1 MMAAE
6 RPPPP
11 QNHPTTRCDND
22 TVTSASIGYA
32 MMLERFAPADAIAH
46 AEYAEQLGF
55 SGTVGTDHF
64 QPWLSRH
71 GQASFVWSVLG
82 ALGARTTRE
91 LGAGAV
97 TAGARMHPAAI
108 AQASATI
115 AALYPGRHWLAL
127 GAGEALNEH
136 VTGGYWP
143 EAPERIARM
152 FDAIEVIR
160 KLFASGANGRPVR
173 HHGSHFELESTQLW
187 TASEPPAAPPRILV
201 ATAGP
206 VAAKR
211 AGRAADGILTI
222 GTSHDKA
229 AALVE
234 RFDEG
239 LKEARAPRGDTLRVV
254 RIDLSWAHTDEEAM
268 ANALAE
274 WPLPGIRFPRSDVRS
289 PGDFEQLARTVRP
302 EDFDGRM
309 LVSSDPDVHR
319 AHLQRFV
326 DLGVD
331 RIFLHNAGPD
341 QRAFIETFA
350 REVLPKVTR

>member
-1 MMAAE
+1 V
-6 RPPPP
+6 
-11 QNHPTTRCDND
+11 TR
-22 TVTSASIGYA
+22 ASIGYA
-32 MMLERFAPADAIAH
+32 MMLERFAPADAIAA
-46 AEYAEQLGF
+46 AEYAEQHGF
-55 SGTVGTDHF
+55 SGTVSTDHF

-71 GQASFVWSVLG
+71 GQASFLWSVLG
-82 ALGARTTRE
+82 ALGARTTGE

-97 TAGARMHPAAI
+97 AAGGRMHPAAI

-115 AALYPGRHWLAL
+115 AGLYPGRHWLAL

-143 EAPERIARM
+143 EAPERITRM

-160 KLFASGANGRPVR
+160 KLFASAGNGRPVR
-173 HHGSHFELESTQLW
+173 HHGSHFELESAQLW
-187 TASEPPAAPPRILV
+187 TATQPPSAPPRILV

-211 AGRAADGILTI
+211 AGKVADGILTI

-239 LKEARAPRGDTLRVV
+239 LKEAGKPRGETLRVV
-254 RIDLSWAHTDEEAM
+254 RVDLSWAPTDEQAM

-289 PGDFEQLARTVRP
+289 PADFEQLARTVRP
-302 EDFDGRM
+302 DDFEGRM
-309 LVSSDPDVHR
+309 LVSSDLDLHR

-331 RIFLHNAGPD
+331 RVYLHNAGPD
-341 QRAFIETFA
+341 QREFIEVFG
-350 REVLPKVTR
+350 RDVLPQVTR

>member
-1 MMAAE
+1 MI
-6 RPPPP
+6 P
-11 QNHPTTRCDND
+11 
-22 TVTSASIGYA
+22 ASIGYA
-32 MMLERFAPADAIAH
+32 MMLERFAPDVAIGY
-46 AEYAEQLGF
+46 AEYAEQHGF
-55 SGTVGTDHF
+55 AGTVSSDHF

-71 GQASFVWSVLG
+71 GEASFLWSVLG
-82 ALGARTTRE
+82 ALGARTTGE

-97 TAGARMHPAAI
+97 AAGGRMHPAAI

-115 AALYPGRHWLAL
+115 ARLYPGRHWLAL
-127 GAGEALNEH
+127 GAGEAINEH

-152 FDAIEVIR
+152 FDAIELIR

-173 HHGSHFELESTQLW
+173 HKGTHFELESAQLW
-187 TASEPPAAPPRILV
+187 TARTAPAVSPRILV

-222 GTSHDKA
+222 GSSHDKA

-239 LKEARAPRGDTLRVV
+239 LREAGKERGDTLRVV
-254 RIDLSWAHTDEEAM
+254 RVDLSWAPTDEQAM

-274 WPLPGIRFPRSDVRS
+274 WPLAGLRFPRSDVRS
-289 PGDFEQLARTVRP
+289 PSDFEQLARMVRP
-302 EDFDGRM
+302 EDVEGRM
-309 LVSSDPDVHR
+309 LVSSDPDLHR
-319 AHLQRFV
+319 AHLQGFI

-331 RIFLHNAGPD
+331 RIYLHNAGSD
-341 QRAFIETFA
+341 QRQFIDVFG
-350 REVLPKVTR
+350 RDVLPKVHR

>member
-1 MMAAE
+1 
-6 RPPPP
+6 
-11 QNHPTTRCDND
+11 
-22 TVTSASIGYA
+22 
-32 MMLERFAPADAIAH
+32 MLERFAPDVAI
-46 AEYAEQLGF
+46 EYAEHAERQGF
-55 SGTVGTDHF
+55 SGTVSSDHF

-71 GQASFVWSVLG
+71 GEASFLWSVLG
-82 ALGARTTRE
+82 ALGARTTGE

-97 TAGARMHPAAI
+97 AAGGRMHPAAI

-115 AALYPGRHWLAL
+115 ARLYPGRHWLAL

-160 KLFASGANGRPVR
+160 KLFASGASTGGSSGRPVR
-173 HHGSHFELESTQLW
+173 HHGSHFELESAQLW
-187 TASEPPAAPPRILV
+187 TAPPVAPRILV

-211 AGRAADGILTI
+211 AGRAADGMLTI

-229 AALVE
+229 AELVG
-234 RFDEG
+234 RFDDG
-239 LKEARAPRGDTLRVV
+239 LREAGRERGETLRVV
-254 RIDLSWAHTDEEAM
+254 RVDLSWAPTDEQAM

-274 WPLPGIRFPRSDVRS
+274 WPLAGLRFPRSDVRNPS
-289 PGDFEQLARTVRP
+289 DFEQLARMVRP
-302 EDFDGRM
+302 ADFEGRM
-309 LVSSDPDVHR
+309 LVSSDPDRHR

-331 RIFLHNAGPD
+331 RVYLHNAGAD
-341 QRAFIETFA
+341 QREFLELFG
-350 REVLPKVTR
+350 REVLPKVVR

>member
-1 MMAAE
+1 M
-6 RPPPP
+6 
-11 QNHPTTRCDND
+11 
-22 TVTSASIGYA
+22 TSASIGYA
-32 MMLERFAPADAIAH
+32 MMLERFAPADAIAN
-46 AEYAEQLGF
+46 AEYAEELGF
-55 SGTVGTDHF
+55 SGTISTDHF

-71 GQASFVWSVLG
+71 GQASFLWSVLG
-82 ALGARTTRE
+82 ALGARTRGE
-91 LGAGAV
+91 LGAGGV
-97 TAGARMHPAAI
+97 VAGGRMHPAAI

-143 EAPERIARM
+143 EAPERITRM
-152 FDAIEVIR
+152 FDAIDVIR
-160 KLFASGANGRPVR
+160 KLFASASNGRPVR
-173 HHGSHFELESTQLW
+173 HHGSHFDLESTQLW
-187 TASEPPAAPPRILV
+187 TGTGSTSTPGPGTSTPSTATSTPPPRILV

-222 GTSHDKA
+222 GTSHDKV
-229 AALVE
+229 AALVD

-239 LKEARAPRGDTLRVV
+239 LKEGRKNRGDTLRVV
-254 RIDLSWAHTDEEAM
+254 RVDLSWAPTDEQAM
-268 ANALAE
+268 ANALSE

-302 EDFDGRM
+302 EDFEGRM

-331 RIFLHNAGPD
+331 RIHLHNAGAD
-341 QRAFIETFA
+341 QREFIEVFA
-350 REVLPKVTR
+350 RDVLPKVTA

>member
-1 MMAAE
+1 VI
-6 RPPPP
+6 P
-11 QNHPTTRCDND
+11 
-22 TVTSASIGYA
+22 ASIGYA
-32 MMLERFAPADAIAH
+32 MMLERFAPDVAIGY
-46 AEYAEQLGF
+46 AEYAEQHGF
-55 SGTVGTDHF
+55 AGTVSSDHF

-71 GQASFVWSVLG
+71 GEASFLWSVLG
-82 ALGARTTRE
+82 ALGARTTGE

-97 TAGARMHPAAI
+97 AAGGRMHPAAI

-115 AALYPGRHWLAL
+115 ARLYPGRHWLAL
-127 GAGEALNEH
+127 GAGEAINEH

-152 FDAIEVIR
+152 FDAIELIR

-173 HHGSHFELESTQLW
+173 HKGTHFELESAQLW
-187 TASEPPAAPPRILV
+187 TAPTAPAVSPRILV

-222 GTSHDKA
+222 GSSHDKA

-239 LKEARAPRGDTLRVV
+239 LREAGKERGDTLRVV
-254 RIDLSWAHTDEEAM
+254 RVDLSWAPTDEQAM

-274 WPLPGIRFPRSDVRS
+274 WPLAGLRFPRSDVRS
-289 PGDFEQLARTVRP
+289 PSDFEQLARMVRP
-302 EDFDGRM
+302 EDVEGRM
-309 LVSSDPDVHR
+309 LVSSDPDLHR
-319 AHLQRFV
+319 AHLQGFI

-331 RIFLHNAGPD
+331 RIYLHNAGSD
-341 QRAFIETFA
+341 QRQFIDVFG
-350 REVLPKVTR
+350 RDVLPKVHR

>member
-1 MMAAE
+1 MT
-6 RPPPP
+6 P
-11 QNHPTTRCDND
+11 
-22 TVTSASIGYA
+22 ASIGYA
-32 MMLERFAPADAIAH
+32 MMLERFAPDVAIGF
-46 AEYAEQLGF
+46 AEYAEQRGF
-55 SGTVGTDHF
+55 VGTVSSDHF

-71 GQASFVWSVLG
+71 GEASFLWSVLG
-82 ALGARTTRE
+82 ALGARTTGE

-97 TAGARMHPAAI
+97 AAGGRMHPAAI

-115 AALYPGRHWLAL
+115 ARLYPGRHWLAL
-127 GAGEALNEH
+127 GAGEAINEH

-152 FDAIEVIR
+152 FDAIELIR

-173 HHGSHFELESTQLW
+173 HKGTHFELESAQLW
-187 TASEPPAAPPRILV
+187 TAPTAPAVPPRILV

-222 GTSHDKA
+222 GSSHDKA

-239 LKEARAPRGDTLRVV
+239 LREAGKERGDTLRVV
-254 RIDLSWAHTDEEAM
+254 RVDLSWAPTDEQAM

-274 WPLPGIRFPRSDVRS
+274 WPLAGLRFPRSDVRS
-289 PGDFEQLARTVRP
+289 PSDFEQLARMVRP
-302 EDFDGRM
+302 EDVEGRM
-309 LVSSDPDVHR
+309 LVSSDPDLHR
-319 AHLQRFV
+319 AHLQGFI

-331 RIFLHNAGPD
+331 RIYLHNAGSD
-341 QRAFIETFA
+341 QRQFIDVFG
-350 REVLPKVTR
+350 RDVLPKVHR

>member
-1 MMAAE
+1 
-6 RPPPP
+6 
-11 QNHPTTRCDND
+11 
-22 TVTSASIGYA
+22 VTSASIGYA

-55 SGTVGTDHF
+55 SGTVSTDHF

-82 ALGARTTRE
+82 ALGARTAGE

-143 EAPERIARM
+143 EAPERITRM

-160 KLFASGANGRPVR
+160 KLFASGGAGRPGR
-173 HHGSHFELESTQLW
+173 PHGSHFELESTQLW
-187 TASEPPAAPPRILV
+187 TATAPPAAPPRILV

-211 AGRAADGILTI
+211 AGKAADGILTI

-254 RIDLSWAHTDEEAM
+254 RVDLSWAPTDEEAM
-268 ANALAE
+268 ANALSE

-302 EDFDGRM
+302 EDFEGRM

-341 QRAFIETFA
+341 QRAFIDTFA

>member
-1 MMAAE
+1 MEE
-6 RPPPP
+6 R
-11 QNHPTTRCDND
+11 QGRRGDHRRCDNG
-22 TVTSASIGYA
+22 TVTPASIGYA

-46 AEYAEQLGF
+46 SEYAEQLGF
-55 SGTVGTDHF
+55 SGTVSTDHF

-82 ALGARTTRE
+82 ALGARTAGE

-143 EAPERIARM
+143 EAPERITRM

-160 KLFASGANGRPVR
+160 KLFASGGTGRPVR

-187 TASEPPAAPPRILV
+187 GAPAAPPRILV

-211 AGRAADGILTI
+211 AGKAADGILTI

-229 AALVE
+229 AALVA

-254 RIDLSWAHTDEEAM
+254 RVDLSWAPTDEQAM

-289 PGDFEQLARTVRP
+289 PSDFEQLARTVRP
-302 EDFDGRM
+302 EDFEGRM

-350 REVLPKVTR
+350 RDVLPKLTR

>member
-1 MMAAE
+1 MI
-6 RPPPP
+6 P
-11 QNHPTTRCDND
+11 
-22 TVTSASIGYA
+22 ASIGYA
-32 MMLERFAPADAIAH
+32 MMLERFAPDVAIGY
-46 AEYAEQLGF
+46 AEYAEQHGF
-55 SGTVGTDHF
+55 AGTVSSDHF

-71 GQASFVWSVLG
+71 GEASFLWSVLG
-82 ALGARTTRE
+82 ALGARTTGE

-97 TAGARMHPAAI
+97 AAGGRMHPAAI

-115 AALYPGRHWLAL
+115 ARLYPGRHWLAL
-127 GAGEALNEH
+127 GAGEAINEH

-152 FDAIEVIR
+152 FDAIELIR

-173 HHGSHFELESTQLW
+173 HKGTHFELESAQLW
-187 TASEPPAAPPRILV
+187 TAPTAPAVSPRILV

-222 GTSHDKA
+222 GSSHDKA

-239 LKEARAPRGDTLRVV
+239 LREAGKERGDTLRVV
-254 RIDLSWAHTDEEAM
+254 RVDLSWAPTDEQAM

-274 WPLPGIRFPRSDVRS
+274 WPLAGLRFPRSDVRS
-289 PGDFEQLARTVRP
+289 PSDFEQLARMVRP
-302 EDFDGRM
+302 EDVEGRM
-309 LVSSDPDVHR
+309 LVSSDPDLHR
-319 AHLQRFV
+319 AHLQGFI

-331 RIFLHNAGPD
+331 RIYLHNAGSD
-341 QRAFIETFA
+341 QRQFIDVFG
-350 REVLPKVTR
+350 RDVLPKVHR

>member
-1 MMAAE
+1 MT
-6 RPPPP
+6 P
-11 QNHPTTRCDND
+11 
-22 TVTSASIGYA
+22 ASIGYA
-32 MMLERFAPADAIAH
+32 MMLERFAPDVAIGH
-46 AEYAEQLGF
+46 AEYAEQHGF
-55 SGTVGTDHF
+55 SGTVSSDHF

-71 GQASFVWSVLG
+71 GEASFLWSVLG
-82 ALGARTTRE
+82 ALGARTTGE

-97 TAGARMHPAAI
+97 AAGGRMHPAAI

-115 AALYPGRHWLAL
+115 ASLYPGRHWLAL

-160 KLFASGANGRPVR
+160 KLFASGGNGRPVR
-173 HHGSHFELESTQLW
+173 HHGTHFELESSQLW
-187 TASEPPAAPPRILV
+187 TAPTAPATPPRILV

-239 LKEARAPRGDTLRVV
+239 LREAGKDRGDTLRVV
-254 RIDLSWAHTDEEAM
+254 RVDLSWAATDEQAM

-274 WPLPGIRFPRSDVRS
+274 WPIAAVRFPRSDVRS
-289 PGDFEQLARTVRP
+289 PGDFEQLARMVRP
-302 EDFDGRM
+302 EDFAGRM
-309 LVSSDPDVHR
+309 LVTSDPDLHR

-331 RIFLHNAGPD
+331 RIYLHNAGPD
-341 QRAFIETFA
+341 QREFLDVFA
-350 REVLPKVTR
+350 RDVLPKVVR

>member
-1 MMAAE
+1 
-6 RPPPP
+6 
-11 QNHPTTRCDND
+11 
-22 TVTSASIGYA
+22 VTSASIGYA
-32 MMLERFAPADAIAH
+32 MMLERFAPAEAIAH

-55 SGTVGTDHF
+55 RGTVSTDHF

-71 GQASFVWSVLG
+71 GQASFLWSVLG
-82 ALGARTTRE
+82 ALGARTTGE

-115 AALYPGRHWLAL
+115 ASLYPGRHWLAL

-173 HHGSHFELESTQLW
+173 HHGSHFELESAQLW
-187 TASEPPAAPPRILV
+187 TAAEPPAAPPRILV

-254 RIDLSWAHTDEEAM
+254 RIDLSWAPTDEQAM

-302 EDFDGRM
+302 EDFEGRM

-341 QRAFIETFA
+341 QRAFIDVFA
-350 REVLPKVTR
+350 RDVLPKVTR

>member
-1 MMAAE
+1 
-6 RPPPP
+6 
-11 QNHPTTRCDND
+11 
-22 TVTSASIGYA
+22 

-46 AEYAEQLGF
+46 AEYAEQVGF
-55 SGTVGTDHF
+55 AGTMSADHF
-64 QPWLSRH
+64 QPWLARH
-71 GQASFVWSVLG
+71 GQASFVWSVLA
-82 ALGARTTRE
+82 ALGARTTGE

-97 TAGARMHPAAI
+97 AAGGRMHPAAI

-115 AALYPGRHWLAL
+115 AGLYPGRHWLAL

-136 VTGGYWP
+136 ITGGYWP
-143 EAPERIARM
+143 EAPERITRM

-160 KLFASGANGRPVR
+160 KLFASGSTGRPVR

-187 TASEPPAAPPRILV
+187 GASATPPRILV

-222 GTSHDKA
+222 GTSHEKA

-234 RFDEG
+234 RFDDG
-239 LKEARAPRGDTLRVV
+239 LKEAGKPRGDTLRVV
-254 RIDLSWAHTDEEAM
+254 RVDLSWAPTDEQAM
-268 ANALAE
+268 AYALAE

-289 PGDFEQLARTVRP
+289 PADFEQLARTVRP
-302 EDFDGRM
+302 DDFEGRM
-309 LVSSDPDVHR
+309 LVTSDLDRHR

-331 RIFLHNAGPD
+331 RIHLHNAGPD
-341 QRAFIETFA
+341 QRAFIEVFG
-350 REVLPKVTR
+350 RDVLPKLTR

>member
-1 MMAAE
+1 M
-6 RPPPP
+6 
-11 QNHPTTRCDND
+11 
-22 TVTSASIGYA
+22 TSASIGYA
-32 MMLERFAPADAIAH
+32 MMLERFAPADAIAY
-46 AEYAEQLGF
+46 AEYAEQHGF
-55 SGTVGTDHF
+55 AGTVSTDHF
-64 QPWLSRH
+64 QPWLARH
-71 GQASFVWSVLG
+71 GQASFLWSVLG
-82 ALGARTTRE
+82 ALGARTTGE

-97 TAGARMHPAAI
+97 AAGGRMHPAAI

-115 AALYPGRHWLAL
+115 AGLYPGRHWLAL

-136 VTGGYWP
+136 ITGGYWP

-160 KLFASGANGRPVR
+160 KLFASGSNGRPVR

-187 TASEPPAAPPRILV
+187 ALQPGGAPTTPPRILV

-222 GTSHDKA
+222 GTSHEKA

-234 RFDEG
+234 RFDDG
-239 LKEARAPRGDTLRVV
+239 LKEAGKPRGDTLRVV
-254 RIDLSWAHTDEEAM
+254 RVDLSWAPTDQQAM

-274 WPLPGIRFPRSDVRS
+274 WPLAGLRFPRSDVRS
-289 PGDFEQLARTVRP
+289 PGDFEQLARMVRP
-302 EDFDGRM
+302 EDFEGRM
-309 LVSSDPDVHR
+309 LVSSDPDLHR

-331 RIFLHNAGPD
+331 RIHLHNAGPD
-341 QRAFIETFA
+341 QREFIDVFA
-350 REVLPKVTR
+350 RDVLPKVTR

>member
-1 MMAAE
+1 
-6 RPPPP
+6 
-11 QNHPTTRCDND
+11 
-22 TVTSASIGYA
+22 VTLASIGYA
-32 MMLERFAPADAIAH
+32 MMLERFAPDVAIGH
-46 AEYAEQLGF
+46 AEYAEQHGF
-55 SGTVGTDHF
+55 TGTVSTDHF

-71 GQASFVWSVLG
+71 GEASFLWSVLG
-82 ALGARTTRE
+82 ALGARTTGE

-97 TAGARMHPAAI
+97 AAGGRMHPAAI
-108 AQASATI
+108 AQAAATI
-115 AALYPGRHWLAL
+115 ASLYPGRHWLAL

-160 KLFASGANGRPVR
+160 KLFASGASTGGASGRPVR
-173 HHGSHFELESTQLW
+173 HHGSHFELESAQLW
-187 TASEPPAAPPRILV
+187 TAPAVPPRILV

-211 AGRAADGILTI
+211 AGRSADGILTI
-222 GTSHDKA
+222 GTSHEKA
-229 AALVE
+229 AALVD

-239 LKEARAPRGDTLRVV
+239 LKEAGKPRGETLRVV
-254 RIDLSWAHTDEEAM
+254 RVDLSWAPTDEQAM

-274 WPLPGIRFPRSDVRS
+274 WPLAGLRFPRSDVRS
-289 PGDFEQLARTVRP
+289 PGDFEQLARMVRP
-302 EDFDGRM
+302 EDFAGRM
-309 LVSSDPDVHR
+309 LVSSDPDLHR

-331 RIFLHNAGPD
+331 RIHLHNAGPD
-341 QRAFIETFA
+341 QREFLDVFG
-350 REVLPKVTR
+350 RDVLPKVTR

>member
-1 MMAAE
+1 MT
-6 RPPPP
+6 P
-11 QNHPTTRCDND
+11 
-22 TVTSASIGYA
+22 ASIGYA
-32 MMLERFAPADAIAH
+32 MMLERFAPEVAIGY
-46 AEYAEQLGF
+46 AEYAERWGF
-55 SGTVGTDHF
+55 SGTVSSDHF

-71 GQASFVWSVLG
+71 GEASFLWSVLG
-82 ALGARTTRE
+82 ALGARTTGE

-97 TAGARMHPAAI
+97 AAGGRMHPAAI

-115 AALYPGRHWLAL
+115 ASLYPGRHWLAL

-160 KLFASGANGRPVR
+160 KLFASGLNGRLVR
-173 HHGSHFELESTQLW
+173 HHGTHFELESSQLW
-187 TASEPPAAPPRILV
+187 TALTAPATPPRILV

-229 AALVE
+229 AALVD

-239 LKEARAPRGDTLRVV
+239 LREAGKDRGETLRVV
-254 RIDLSWAHTDEEAM
+254 RVDLSWAPTDEQAM

-274 WPLPGIRFPRSDVRS
+274 WPLAGLRFPRSDVRS
-289 PGDFEQLARTVRP
+289 PGDFEQLARMVRP
-302 EDFDGRM
+302 EDFAGRM
-309 LVSSDPDVHR
+309 LVSSEPDLHR

-331 RIFLHNAGPD
+331 RIYLHNAGPD
-341 QRAFIETFA
+341 QREFIDVFA
-350 REVLPKVTR
+350 RDVLPKVVQ

>member
-1 MMAAE
+1 
-6 RPPPP
+6 
-11 QNHPTTRCDND
+11 
-22 TVTSASIGYA
+22 
-32 MMLERFAPADAIAH
+32 
-46 AEYAEQLGF
+46 
-55 SGTVGTDHF
+55 
-64 QPWLSRH
+64 
-71 GQASFVWSVLG
+71 
-82 ALGARTTRE
+82 
-91 LGAGAV
+91 
-97 TAGARMHPAAI
+97 MHPAAI

-115 AALYPGRHWLAL
+115 AGLYPGRHWLAL

-160 KLFASGANGRPVR
+160 KLFGTVAAGERTAGRPVR
-173 HHGSHFELESTQLW
+173 HHGSHFELESSQLW
-187 TASEPPAAPPRILV
+187 TPPIAPPRILV

-222 GTSHDKA
+222 GTSHEKA

-234 RFDEG
+234 RFDDG
-239 LKEARAPRGDTLRVV
+239 LKEAGKPRGDTLRVV
-254 RIDLSWAHTDEEAM
+254 RVDLSWAPTDEQAL

-274 WPLPGIRFPRSDVRS
+274 WPLAGLRFPRSDVRS
-289 PGDFEQLARTVRP
+289 PADFEQLARTVRP
-302 EDFDGRM
+302 EDFEGRM
-309 LVSSDPDVHR
+309 LVSSDPDAHR

-331 RIFLHNAGPD
+331 RIHLHNAGPD
-341 QRAFIETFA
+341 QREFIEVFA
-350 REVLPKVTR
+350 RDVLPKVTR